1 LAHWL
6 KGGEMREL
14 FYDILERSDGIFD
27 KKTVAGLL
35 RGQDRGRGNSQ
46 RLFAL
51 VMFEIWRREYEV
63 TL

>member
-1 LAHWL
+1 
-6 KGGEMREL
+6 MREL
-14 FYDILERSDGIFD
+14 FYDILERSDGLFD
-27 KKTVAGLL
+27 QKTVAGLL